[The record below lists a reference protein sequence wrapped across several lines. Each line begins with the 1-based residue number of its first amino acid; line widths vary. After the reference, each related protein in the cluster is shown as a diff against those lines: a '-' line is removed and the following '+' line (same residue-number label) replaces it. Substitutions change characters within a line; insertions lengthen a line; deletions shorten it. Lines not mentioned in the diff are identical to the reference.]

1 MSCKNLLKSAAA
13 IVLLLISQLVM
24 AQERVVS
31 GRVIDSK
38 TNAGVPAVTITVKGS
53 KTGTQTASDGS
64 FRISVAPDVTTLIFS
79 SIGYATQEVDI
90 TGKSSIEVPFVI
102 NNAQLGEVVVTG
114 YGTARKRDLTGS
126 IVSVKEKDFNKGVN
140 TSPDQLIQGKVAGLQ
155 VTNNN
160 GQPGASSTIR
170 IRGTGSVRSG
180 NAPLIVVD
188 GVPLEGGSGRP
199 GLGLPGM
206 GGVPGSN
213 PLNFI
218 NPADIES
225 MDVLKDASASAIY
238 GSRGANGVILI
249 TTKKGRTGITP
260 VIEFGYAF
268 GVSKMANQIEL
279 LSGSEY
285 VSALTKYGLP
295 ATVSTTA
302 VPTGNYGANVD
313 AMDAILKTGTTHN
326 LNLALSGGSETARQR
341 VSISY
346 LNEEG
351 IVEESQLKKYT
362 VGYTGNFKFLESKK
376 LGLDVNLNTAFI
388 QEEIV
393 PITNNAGFQGSLIGQ
408 ALQWN
413 PTHPFTKTDGSFWI
427 EPQFGASSVNP
438 LWMLQMYDDNVNTT
452 QVWGYIAPYYRFTNE
467 LEYKFQYG
475 RNQSNGRR
483 TAMMGRELLN
493 FTDIKNRGWASS
505 SEAKNLVEQYT
516 HTLSYSKQINP
527 NFKLDAVIG
536 YEYLNFEN
544 SNSGQTAQDF
554 TDIGIPY
561 YNMFGYSTVSSRNM
575 WHYESPTNEL
585 QSMFARANVNFRNKY
600 LLTATVRRD
609 GSTKFGEN
617 NQYATFPSFS
627 AAWVI
632 GNEDFMQN
640 MDFIQNLKIRAGFG
654 QTGNQEFPS
663 GASQTRYGV
672 SGPGSISQ
680 LNVGN
685 PDLRWET
692 STNFNVGLDFQ
703 LLKGRI
709 NVTADYFNK
718 ETEDVLFELDFP
730 QPGASSAKQWK
741 NLDALVTNTGVELA
755 VNASIIKKADF
766 TWDLN
771 VNGTWLENMLE
782 GLNGTYNTGALS
794 GQGSSG
800 AYIQKLASGY
810 PLNVFYLRDYQGI
823 DKTTGQASYA
833 QDGDVS
839 FYGEDPNPNFL
850 FGAGTELNYKKF
862 TFTVNF
868 NGAFGHYL
876 YNETA
881 MNVIPITNLGTR
893 NVASSFI
900 NSDTREDLSN
910 PITSSTRFLEK
921 GNYIKCQNARI
932 AYSFGTLG
940 KYFRN
945 ATVALTGQNLFTIT
959 DYTGFDPEVNVDKN
973 IGGIPSVGIEYIPFP
988 SSRRFQISINFSL

>member
-1 MSCKNLLKSAAA
+1 MSCKNLLKTAAVT
-13 IVLLLISQLVM
+13 ILLFVSQSVI

-38 TNAGVPAVTITVKGS
+38 SNAGVPAVTITAKGT
-53 KTGTQTASDGS
+53 KTGSQTGSDGS
-64 FRISVAPDVTTLIFS
+64 FRISVGSGVTTLIFS

-90 TGKSSIEVPFVI
+90 TGKSSIEVAFVI
-102 NNAQLGEVVVTG
+102 SNAQLGEVVVTG
-114 YGTARKRDLTGS
+114 YGTSRKKDLTGS
-126 IVSVKEKDFNKGVN
+126 IASVKEKDFNKGVN
-140 TSPDQLIQGKVAGLQ
+140 TSPEQLIQGKVAGLQ
-155 VTNNN
+155 ITNNN
-160 GQPGASSTIR
+160 GQPGAGATIR

-180 NAPLIVVD
+180 NSPLIVVD

-199 GLGLPGM
+199 GLRIPGM
-206 GGVPGSN
+206 ENVPGSN
-213 PLNFI
+213 PLNFV

-249 TTKKGRTGITP
+249 TTKKGKTGTP
-260 VIEFGYAF
+260 SIDFGYSF
-268 GVSKMANQIEL
+268 GTSNIANQIDI
-279 LSGSEY
+279 LSASEY
-285 VSALTKYGLP
+285 VAALTKYGLP

-302 VPTGNYGANVD
+302 VPTANYGADVD

-326 LNLALSGGSETARQR
+326 LNLAVSGGTETARQR
-341 VSISY
+341 VSISF
-346 LNEEG
+346 LNEKG
-351 IVEESQLKKYT
+351 IIEESGLKKYT
-362 VGYTGNFKFLESKK
+362 LGYTGNFKFLESKK
-376 LGLDVNLNTAFI
+376 LGLDINLNTAFI

-413 PTHPFTKTDGSFWI
+413 PTHPFQKTDGSYWI
-427 EPQFGASSVNP
+427 EPQFGLSSINP

-452 QVWGYIAPYYRFTNE
+452 QVWGYIAPYYRFTSD

-483 TAMMGRELLN
+483 TAMVGRGLLN
-493 FTDIKNRGWASS
+493 INDIKDRGWASA
-505 SEAKNLVEQYT
+505 SEAKVQVEQFT
-516 HTLSYSKQINP
+516 HTLSYNKQINT
-527 NFKLDAVIG
+527 NFNLSAVIG

-544 SNSGQTAQDF
+544 TNSSETGQDF
-554 TDIGIPY
+554 ADIGIPY
-561 YNMFGYSTVSSRNM
+561 YNMLGYSTVSSRNIS
-575 WHYESPTNEL
+575 HYESPTNEL
-585 QSMFARANVNFRNKY
+585 QSMFARANVNFKNKY

-640 MDFIQNLKIRAGFG
+640 IDFIQNLKVRAGYG

-672 SGPGSISQ
+672 SGPGSIQ
-680 LNVGN
+680 QQNVGN
-685 PDLRWET
+685 PDLKWET

-703 LLKGRI
+703 LLKGMI

-741 NLDALVTNTGVELA
+741 NLDALITNTGVELA
-755 VNASIIKKADF
+755 VNASIIKKADL
-766 TWDLN
+766 TWDLG

-782 GLNGTYNTGALS
+782 GLNGTYNTGGLS

-800 AYIQKLASGY
+800 AYVQKLASGY
-810 PLNVFYLRDYQGI
+810 PLNVFYTRIFQGI
-823 DKTTGQASYA
+823 DKTTGQSIYV
-833 QDGDVS
+833 DDDIS
-839 FYGEDPNPNFL
+839 SYGENPNPDFL
-850 FGAGTELNYKKF
+850 FGASTELRYKKL
-862 TFTVNF
+862 TFTMNF
-868 NGAFGHYL
+868 NGAFGHYI

-893 NVASSFI
+893 NVASSFV
-900 NSDTREDLSN
+900 NSAIKEDLSN
-910 PITSSTRFLEK
+910 PITPSSRFLEK
-921 GNYIKCQNARI
+921 GNFIKCQNARI
-932 AYSFGTLG
+932 AYSFGNLG
-940 KYFRN
+940 KYFKN

-959 DYTGFDPEVNVDKN
+959 DYSGFDPEVNVDKN
-973 IGGIPSVGIEYIPFP
+973 IGGIPSYGIEYIPYP